1 MTIGK
6 NEMLN
11 LRMPTNSN
19 NTHASGNCW
28 SRRSV
33 SGNER
38 RSARTRTR
46 LTVYMA
52 IQNILASTA
61 FAGWSGWREG
71 GGKQVSRLGRM
82 LLFLRAISTYTAA
95 LKHPERRPVVVD
107 LVPEAKTDE
116 DAPGHVPDGPK
127 VEGEQDD
134 DENSLQRG
142 GVAKASGQ
150 IPVARS
156 LNVDEWARTEK
167 T

>member
-1 MTIGK
+1 
-6 NEMLN
+6 
-11 LRMPTNSN
+11 
-19 NTHASGNCW
+19 
-28 SRRSV
+28 
-33 SGNER
+33 
-38 RSARTRTR
+38 
-46 LTVYMA
+46 
-52 IQNILASTA
+52 
-61 FAGWSGWREG
+61 
-71 GGKQVSRLGRM
+71 M